1 MITEKDT
8 IKSEAIF
15 NDDRTHRLLWKR
27 VWDKDKPLATVIMLN
42 PALAD
47 TILTDT
53 TTYLVVNNIARMET
67 YGGVNIV
74 NLFSLL
80 TPKLQFRGI
89 DDEEIN
95 IPENDDFIKKAA
107 EESEAII
114 LAWGK
119 AADSNQCISNRAE
132 EVINMLLKHKD
143 KLYIITDGERKAL
156 HPLTPQIRNYWT
168 LEKVALQD
176 QGNM

>member
-8 IKSEAIF
+8 IKCEAIF
-15 NDDRTHRLLWKR
+15 NEERSHRLLWKR
-27 VWDKDKPLATVIMLN
+27 VWNKDKPLATVIMLN

-47 TILTDT
+47 TVLTDT

-80 TPKLQFRGI
+80 TPKLQFKGNQ
-89 DDEEIN
+89 DEEIN
-95 IPENDDFIKKAA
+95 IPENDDYIKKAA
-107 EESEAII
+107 DESDAII

-119 AADSNQCISNRAE
+119 AADSNQHISDRAT
-132 EVINMLLKHKD
+132 EVINMLMKHKE
-143 KLYIITDGERKAL
+143 KLYVITDGERRSL
-156 HPLTPQIRNYWT
+156 HPLTPQIRNYWE
-168 LEKVALQD
+168 LEKVSLHAQD
-176 QGNM
+176 A